1 VGKLSARVD
10 RLVAAVRTRGPGLG
24 RERLR
29 HLRANLIV
37 LAQAGLAAGLA
48 WIAATDLLHNREP
61 VFAPTIA
68 LGAVVAS
75 QAQRLV
81 RTIQLIGGVV
91 LGVAVG
97 EFFILLVGPG
107 FWQIALS
114 VMLAVGLAVAV
125 KGGSSLMYQA
135 GSTAILIAALPP
147 STNVEFPRLTNAATG
162 GVIGLAV
169 VILFLPLNPLRA
181 VRRAVTPALASLADR
196 LTGSADALAAKDAGR
211 AQSELDRLGELGPQL
226 GRLRDIVDEAREL
239 VSLAPIRRP
248 RRPDF
253 ERYARAAEHV
263 DHVVRNCQP
272 LIRRTVTL
280 IEDNEPAP
288 ERLVTAVCQLG
299 TAVRLLGDEF
309 AAKQTPART
318 RQATLNAVRD
328 AGEAYA
334 QGVGFSGGVVV
345 AQVRTT
351 STDLLRATGVE
362 FKDANRMVRRA
373 VGVKTRAQTN
383 LPQE

>member
-1 VGKLSARVD
+1 MGKLSARVD
-10 RLVAAVRTRGPGLG
+10 RTVAAIRTRGPGLG
-24 RERLR
+24 RDLLR
-29 HLRANLIV
+29 HLRTNLIV

-48 WIAATDLLHNREP
+48 WILATNVLHNRDA

-97 EFFILLVGPG
+97 EFFILLVGHG
-107 FWQIALS
+107 FWQISLS

-162 GVIGLAV
+162 GVVGLAV

-181 VRRAVTPALASLADR
+181 VRRAVSPALASLADR
-196 LTGSADALAAKDAGR
+196 LAGSADALAAKDAGR
-211 AQSELDRLGELGPQL
+211 AQSELDRLQDLGPQL
-226 GRLRDIVDEAREL
+226 GRLRDIVEEAREL

-248 RRPDF
+248 RRQDF
-253 ERYARAAEHV
+253 ERYECAAHHVEHAA
-263 DHVVRNCQP
+263 RNCQP
-272 LIRRTVTL
+272 LIRRAVTL
-280 IEDNEPAP
+280 IQDNEPAP
-288 ERLVTAVCQLG
+288 ERLVTAVGQLG
-299 TAVRLLGDEF
+299 AAVRLFRDEF
-309 AAKQTPART
+309 ATRYTPTKT
-318 RQATLNAVRD
+318 RETTLSAVHD

-334 QGVGFSGGVVV
+334 QGVGFSGSVVV

-351 STDLLRATGVE
+351 STDLLRATGIDY
-362 FKDANRMVRRA
+362 KDANRMVRQA
-373 VGVKTRAQTN
+373 VGVKTRARTN
-383 LPQE
+383 LPQG

>member
-1 VGKLSARVD
+1 MGKLSARVG
-10 RLVAAVRTRGPGLG
+10 RVVAAVRTRGPGLG
-24 RERLR
+24 RDRLR

-48 WIAATDLLHNREP
+48 WILATKVLHNREP

-81 RTIQLIGGVV
+81 RTIQLMGGVV

-97 EFFILLVGPG
+97 EFFIVLVGPG
-107 FWQIALS
+107 FWQISLS
-114 VMLAVGLAVAV
+114 VMLAVGLAIAV
-125 KGGSSLMYQA
+125 KGGTSLMYQS
-135 GSTAILIAALPP
+135 GSTAVLIAALPP
-147 STNVEFPRLTNAATG
+147 STDVEFPRLINAATG
-162 GVIGLAV
+162 GAVGLAV

-181 VRRAVTPALASLADR
+181 VRRAVSPALASLADR

-211 AQSELDRLGELGPQL
+211 AQSELDRLADLGPQL
-226 GRLRDIVDEAREL
+226 GRLRDVVEEAREL

-248 RRPDF
+248 RRQDF
-253 ERYARAAEHV
+253 ERYECAAQHMEHA
-263 DHVVRNCQP
+263 VRNCQP

-288 ERLVTAVCQLG
+288 ERLVTAVAQLG
-299 TAVRLLGDEF
+299 AAVRLLREEF
-309 AAKQTPART
+309 ADQDIPART
-318 RQATLNAVRD
+318 RETTLSAVHD

-334 QGVGFSGGVVV
+334 QGLGFSGGVVV

-351 STDLLRATGVE
+351 GTDVLRATGIE
-362 FKDANRMVRRA
+362 YRDANRMVRQA

-383 LPQE
+383 LPPE